1 MNHDIDI
8 KKVRLNC
15 FRQSKIPGEF
25 MLQMRVPGGLVNAKY
40 LSDIQ
45 YIAETYGNG
54 TFHMGMRQ
62 TFSIPGIKYENIPS
76 VNEYISNYL
85 KEVEVD
91 ECNCNMTVDEN
102 GYPTIGAR
110 NVMACIGNSHCI
122 KANANTKD
130 LANKKSGFRH
140 APFGN

>member
-110 NVMACIGNSHCI
+110 NVMACIG
-122 KANANTKD
+122 
-130 LANKKSGFRH
+130 
-140 APFGN
+140 